1 MKKLSLIPTCILAL
15 CLLVGGV
22 VPAYASEENEDSSL
36 IIEDIDSDELE
47 ELDKLEMVP
56 VDTDNRKVNITG
68 GFKGDWITDN
78 SLTDERPGKVVGI
91 YGTVY
96 NDDGTGYGFFSGTW
110 QNASGRMTGY
120 LKGKY
125 ENGQFRGIWR
135 CLETG
140 MWGPVIGRY
149 SPDPD
154 TTAAEMCCL
163 FIGKWA
169 TRDGQLRG
177 SLKGTWSPLVLV
189 RPIGK
194 FAGQWIYT
202 DLVTT
207 ANVQPD
213 GKLAGTYGVAV
224 FRDGTRIQYFR
235 GTWDSREGRG
245 GLGGLIVDG
254 RFCGLWNSN
263 GCRPAGYLKGIWRN
277 NRFKGIWKQFGEA
290 SEGRLWG
297 VYRPVITATAT
308 AVSIEKQPLPVKQI
322 TFTSASR

>member
-1 MKKLSLIPTCILAL
+1 MKKLSLIATCVLSL
-15 CLLVGGV
+15 CLFAGLVI
-22 VPAYASEENEDSSL
+22 PAYASEENEDSTL
-36 IIEDIDSDELE
+36 LIEDIDSDELE

-56 VDTDNRKVNITG
+56 FDTDNSKVSITG
-68 GFKGDWITDN
+68 GFKGAWITDT
-78 SLTDERPGKVVGI
+78 SPAEERPGKVVGI
-91 YGTVY
+91 YGTVQ

-110 QNASGRMTGY
+110 QNASGRMAGY
-120 LKGKY
+120 LKGRY
-125 ENGQFRGIWR
+125 EDGQFRGIWR

-154 TTAAEMCCL
+154 TTADEMCFL

-177 SLKGTWSPLVLV
+177 SLKGTWSPLVMV

-194 FAGQWIYT
+194 FAGQWVYA

-207 ANVQPD
+207 ASVQSD
-213 GKLAGTYGVAV
+213 GKLAGNYGVAV

-235 GTWDSREGRG
+235 GTWKSSKDEGR
-245 GLGGLIVDG
+245 LGGLIVDG
-254 RFCGLWNSN
+254 KFCGLWNSN
-263 GCRPAGYLKGIWRN
+263 GIRPAGYLKGVWSD
-277 NRFKGIWKQFGEA
+277 NRFKGIWKQFGQT

-297 VYRPVITATAT
+297 VYRPLITATAT
-308 AVSIEKQPLPVKQI
+308 AVAIEKQPLPVQQI
-322 TFTSASR
+322 ALSRPAR